1 MSTILLIE
9 DDNVLNGVITDC
21 LANAGHT
28 AYSANSW
35 QEAQKTL
42 ERREVQLVMT
52 DVQLP
57 DANGIELL
65 PQLAAEYTVIVIT
78 AYGSINDAVRAMK
91 AGAAEYLVKPVNLD
105 ELQLVVTRVLDQ
117 QAQSRDL
124 QFCRRLFRRRAGQWM
139 VGDSE
144 PLRRVN
150 ELIDAVAPTD
160 MTVLIQGESGV
171 GKELVA
177 QAIHDRSLRVNRN
190 FVAVDCC
197 TLPEKIFE
205 SELFG
210 HEKGAFTG
218 AVTLKKGLI
227 EGAEGGTLFLD
238 EIGEIEPS
246 VQAKLLRVL
255 ETGTFRRVGGTR
267 DIQANVR
274 IVAATNRDLAAMTE
288 ETGFRRD
295 LFFRLNA
302 FIIDVP
308 PLRARRSDIPALVN
322 HFIENH
328 DFSAR
333 IRKAVTA
340 RAMETLHAYDWPG
353 NIRELKNVVERA
365 IILSRDGNEIT
376 LDHLSFSSPV
386 SATPVGGT
394 CVTLNFGHEPTLEE
408 IEGRYLKLMM
418 DRHEGHRANI
428 ARALGVSERNIYRML
443 ARHGL
448 KERTAK
454 SIE

>member
-1 MSTILLIE
+1 MSSILLIE
-9 DDNVLNGVITDC
+9 DDHVLNGVISDC
-21 LANAGHT
+21 LAGAGHT
-28 AYSANSW
+28 AHAAKSW
-35 QEAQKTL
+35 QDAKKKLAQQDI
-42 ERREVQLVMT
+42 QLVMT

-57 DANGIELL
+57 DANGLELL
-65 PQLAAEYTVIVIT
+65 PQLASEYAVIVIT
-78 AYGSINDAVRAMK
+78 AYGSINDAVLAMK
-91 AGAAEYLVKPVNLD
+91 AGAAEYLVKPINLD
-105 ELQLVVTRVLDQ
+105 ELQLVVKRVLDQ
-117 QAQSRDL
+117 QAQRRDL
-124 QFCRRLFRRRAGQWM
+124 QFCRRQFRRHAGKWM
-139 VGDSE
+139 VGDSNE
-144 PLRRVN
+144 LQRVN
-150 ELIDAVAPTD
+150 DLIDAVAPTD

-177 QAIHDRSLRVNRN
+177 QAIHERSLRANRN

-218 AVTLKKGLI
+218 AVALKKGLI

-255 ETGTFRRVGGTR
+255 ETGTFRRLGGTR
-267 DIQANVR
+267 DIRANVR

-288 ETGFRRD
+288 DNSFRRD

-328 DFSAR
+328 DFSVR
-333 IRKAVTA
+333 IRKTVSVH
-340 RAMETLHAYDWPG
+340 AMETLHAYDWPG
-353 NIRELKNVVERA
+353 NIRELKNAVERA
-365 IILSRDGNEIT
+365 IILSRDSGEIT
-376 LDHLSFSSPV
+376 LDHLSFTSPFTLAPI
-386 SATPVGGT
+386 SATGVN
-394 CVTLNFGHEPTLEE
+394 LNFDHEPTLEE
-408 IEGRYLKLMM
+408 IEGRYLRLVM
-418 DRHEGHRANI
+418 DRHEGHRANV
-428 ARALGVSERNIYRML
+428 AKTLGVSERNIYRML
-443 ARHGL
+443 ERHGL
-448 KERTAK
+448 KD
-454 SIE
+454 

>member
-1 MSTILLIE
+1 MSDILLIE
-9 DDNVLNGVITDC
+9 DDKVLNGVITDC
-21 LANAGHT
+21 LKGAGHT
-28 AYSANSW
+28 AHGAASW
-35 QEAQKTL
+35 REARKLLDQQDI
-42 ERREVQLVMT
+42 QLVMS

-65 PQLAAEYTVIVIT
+65 PQLTNDYAVIT
-78 AYGSINDAVRAMK
+78 ITAFGSINDAVRAMK
-91 AGAAEYLVKPVNLD
+91 AGASEYLVKPINLD
-105 ELQLVVTRVLDQ
+105 ELLLVVNRVLDL
-117 QAQSRDL
+117 QAQRRDL
-124 QFCRRLFRRRAGQWM
+124 QFCRRQQQRQAGSFM

-144 PLRRVN
+144 ALQGIN
-150 ELIDAVAPTD
+150 SLIDAVAPSD

-177 QAIHDRSLRVNRN
+177 QAMHHRSLRAGRN

-218 AVTLKKGLI
+218 AVSQKKGLI

-267 DIQANVR
+267 DINANIR
-274 IVAATNRDLAAMTE
+274 IVAATNRDLAQMVE
-288 ETGFRRD
+288 ENAFRRD
-295 LFFRLNA
+295 LFYRLNA
-302 FIIDVP
+302 FILEVP
-308 PLRARRSDIPALVN
+308 PLRERRTDIPKLVQ

-328 DFSAR
+328 GFSSR
-333 IRKAVTA
+333 IRKTVSPQ
-340 RAMETLHAYDWPG
+340 AMGILSQYDWPG

-365 IILSRDGNEIT
+365 IILSRDESE
-376 LDHLSFSSPV
+376 LLAAHLSFSAAVAPV
-386 SATPVGGT
+386 HQEGGNGKAHT
-394 CVTLNFGHEPTLEE
+394 RLDFDHEPTMEE
-408 IEGRYLKLMM
+408 IEGRYLQMLM
-418 DRHEGHRANI
+418 DRHEGHRAKI
-428 ARALGVSERNIYRML
+428 AKTMGVSERNIYRML
-443 ARHGL
+443 SRHGL
-448 KERTAK
+448 R
-454 SIE
+454 S